1 MSPAAISLTILLAEL
16 LRAEASPPEQR
27 WLDTVPESAKRAI
40 PAFVLAY
47 GAAGQAG
54 RHPLVWPAQ
63 VRTTAESVRPTMAW
77 DRWSRPDAARAL
89 LLLSRNDALGDGACL
104 EAAVACYT
112 NGDAAEQQS
121 WLRGVSLLPSPERLL
136 PLVIDACRSNILP
149 VFQAVACG
157 NPFPAQH
164 FADLNFNQMVLKAL
178 FNNLPLADIVGLPAR
193 RNAELARMASDYA
206 DERRSA
212 GRTIPADIG
221 LAL

>member
-1 MSPAAISLTILLAEL
+1 MSSAAISLTSLLAEL
-16 LRAEASPPEQR
+16 LRADASPPEQH

-54 RHPLVWPAQ
+54 RRPLVWSAQ
-63 VRTTAESVRPTMAW
+63 ARTIAESVLPTVAW

-89 LLLSRNDALGDGACL
+89 LLLSRAEALGEAACV

-112 NGDAAEQQS
+112 NGDAAEQES
-121 WLRGVSLLPSPERLL
+121 WLRGVSLLPSPERLQS
-136 PLVIDACRSNILP
+136 LVIDACRSNILP

-206 DERRSA
+206 DERRAA
-212 GRTIPADIG
+212 GRTVPADIG